1 MADTEKAPEGA
12 AAPAPASGMKKM
24 LPILLVVAGGLIFGG
39 AAGVF
44 MIGPSIAKK
53 FAPAAAVAGKE
64 AAKEEAAAAT
74 EGKGKEGATEDKVFL
89 LDNMVLNPAG
99 SSGQRFLLV
108 SIALRLKD
116 AAIETDLKAR
126 DAEVRDAMLRVL
138 GTKHV
143 EELSDITRRDAL
155 KEELRA
161 SLDAIMK
168 PGSIKGLYFPQF
180 VIQ

>member
-1 MADTEKAPEGA
+1 MADTEQAPEGEA
-12 AAPAPASGMKKM
+12 TPAPASGGKKM

-39 AAGVF
+39 ASGFF
-44 MIGPSIAKK
+44 MLGPSISKK
-53 FAPAAAVAGKE
+53 VAPSVAAASTE

-74 EGKGKEGATEDKVFL
+74 EGESGGEGGPKVFL

-116 AAIETDLKAR
+116 TAVEADLKAR

-138 GTKHV
+138 GSKQV
-143 EELSDITRRDAL
+143 EQLSDITQRDRI
-155 KEELRA
+155 KDELRVA
-161 SLDAIMK
+161 LDAIVK
-168 PGSIKGLYFPQF
+168 PGSVKGLYFPQF